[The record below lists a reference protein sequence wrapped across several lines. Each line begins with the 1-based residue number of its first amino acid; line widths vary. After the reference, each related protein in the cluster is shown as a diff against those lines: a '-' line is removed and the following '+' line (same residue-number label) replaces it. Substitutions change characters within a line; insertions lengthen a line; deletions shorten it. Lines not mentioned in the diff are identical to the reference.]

1 MPDQRSSAQILSW
14 LAWVAAVWI
23 AWELLHYEQYKLT
36 GNPGSVFL
44 FTVLTD
50 WLGFSGYEKVT
61 RLSVATVEI
70 SAVILV
76 LIPRT
81 QGFGGLLAAG
91 VMGGAIFFHVIS
103 SLGID
108 PYEDDGVLFR
118 EACVTLVCGLF
129 VAWVRRDQ
137 LWALLAWATQP
148 RRAAMS

>member
-1 MPDQRSSAQILSW
+1 MTNQNTLTRFLPW

-50 WLGFSGYEKVT
+50 WLGFPGYEKVM

-70 SAVILV
+70 TAAILV

-91 VMGGAIFFHVIS
+91 VMGGAIFFHVVS
-103 SLGID
+103 PLGID
-108 PYEDDGVLFR
+108 PYEDGGVLFR
-118 EACVTLVCGLF
+118 EACITLVCGLF

-137 LWALLAWATQP
+137 LFALLARVTG
-148 RRAAMS
+148 RRPVAAP